1 MEAAVP
7 ERMGP
12 GVRQRAVGG
21 RYELL
26 DVLGRGGMGVVWR
39 AHDRV
44 IGRQVAVKE
53 LRLPDGVDDHE
64 REVFQQRVLRE
75 ARTAGRLN
83 DPAIVTVH
91 DVIDDGGTTY
101 IVMELV
107 QAATLSDVVRAR
119 GPLPPQQVVAL
130 AEQVLGALGVA
141 HAAGIVHRDIKPSNM
156 MLLGNGRMKLAD
168 FGIAQAVD
176 DPKLTTSGN
185 LIGSPGY
192 LAPERV
198 HGNEATPAADLWAV
212 GAVLYFAVEG
222 RDPFERATTAATLH
236 AVLNEPP
243 QFARCP
249 PPLAT
254 IIRGLLIA
262 DPHARLTT
270 PQVLALVHTSDVTAP
285 IASHAHP
292 ATPSLGQPLTRVAAR
307 PRKGPRRLAVGVA
320 TLLVVGAAIGGY
332 IVGHGAGTTPPPTAL
347 AATLDYGSPDAQV
360 PEFQLDET
368 ECGNGQV
375 VPGRSFTSNESVD
388 CDSPHDFEVYN
399 ASTAISNSSVHIQP
413 PSAQQL
419 TAEADNVCAMLFYS
433 AWITPADKATTLMY
447 TALVPSTRAWQVDP
461 SSDNGT
467 RQILCVLTRRDGGQ
481 LTSSAI
487 FHTS

>member
-1 MEAAVP
+1 
-7 ERMGP
+7 MGP
-12 GVRQRAVGG
+12 VAGQRAVGG

-53 LRLPDGVDDHE
+53 LRLPDGVGDHE

-91 DVIDDGGTTY
+91 DVIDEGGTTY

-107 QAATLSDVVRAR
+107 QAATLSDLVRTQ
-119 GPLPPQQVVAL
+119 GPLPPQQVVTL

-156 MLLGNGRMKLAD
+156 MLLGNGRVKLAD

-198 HGNEATPAADLWAV
+198 HGNEATPAADLWAL
-212 GAVLYFAVEG
+212 GAVLYFAAEG
-222 RDPFERATTAATLH
+222 RDPFDRPTTAATLH
-236 AVLNEPP
+236 AVLTEAPR
-243 QFARCP
+243 FSRCP
-249 PPLAT
+249 PRLAT
-254 IIRGLLIA
+254 VIQGLLIA
-262 DPHARLTT
+262 DPQARLTAQ
-270 PQVLALVHTSDVTAP
+270 QVLALVHASDVTAP
-285 IASHAHP
+285 I
-292 ATPSLGQPLTRVAAR
+292 TGPSYPHTAALPHGQQMTRVAAQ
-307 PRKGPRRLAVGVA
+307 PKKSRRWPAIGLAA
-320 TLLVVGAAIGGY
+320 LLVVGAAVGGY
-332 IVGHGAGTTPPPTAL
+332 FVGHGAGAATPPTAL
-347 AATLDYGSPDAQV
+347 AAMLTYGSPDAQI
-360 PEFQLDET
+360 PKFELDED

-375 VPGRSFTSNESVD
+375 VAGRSFTGNESVD

-399 ASTAISNSSVHIQP
+399 ESTAISNSSVRIQA

-419 TAEADNVCAMLFYS
+419 AAEADSVCAMLFYS
-433 AWITPADKATTLMY
+433 AWITPADKTTALTY
-447 TALVPSTRAWQVDP
+447 TALVPSSRAWQADP
-461 SSDNGT
+461 SNDNGT
-467 RQILCVLTRRDGGQ
+467 RQILCVLTRRDGSQ

-487 FHTS
+487 SHSS